1 MRWPTIL
8 NGSKDA
14 TNDTTLC
21 SAANAPIAGGYAD
34 RCGPSQ
40 RLPML
45 VISPFAKQNHIDH
58 TLTTQSS
65 ILTLIED
72 NWSLPRIAGS
82 FDAISGTLKNL
93 FDFHSSHGSNS
104 KLYLDP
110 VTGERLGR

>member
-1 MRWPTIL
+1 MHPVGDYG
-8 NGSKDA
+8 NKDDYIRHHEPFQYYA
-14 TNDTTLC
+14 STTNPHHLPPA
-21 SAANAPIAGGYAD
+21 SLAAIRTA
-34 RCGPSQ
+34 
-40 RLPML
+40 
-45 VISPFAKQNHIDH
+45 
-58 TLTTQSS
+58 
-65 ILTLIED
+65 LIED